1 MNKKLQGRVQFPI
14 GGILREPAMA
24 GTGAIPVATVK
35 VWMEEDFLKSF
46 LSFILRGF
54 CEKPLFL
61 WKRGADPKEEEKC
74 QHTQ

>member
-14 GGILREPAMA
+14 GGKLRELNRA

-46 LSFILRGF
+46 FISYPER
-54 CEKPLFL
+54 FL
-61 WKRGADPKEEEKC
+61 
-74 QHTQ
+74 

>member
-1 MNKKLQGRVQFPI
+1 MEKCRIVVNKKLQGRVQFPI

-46 LSFILRGF
+46 FIIYPER
-54 CEKPLFL
+54 FL
-61 WKRGADPKEEEKC
+61 
-74 QHTQ
+74 